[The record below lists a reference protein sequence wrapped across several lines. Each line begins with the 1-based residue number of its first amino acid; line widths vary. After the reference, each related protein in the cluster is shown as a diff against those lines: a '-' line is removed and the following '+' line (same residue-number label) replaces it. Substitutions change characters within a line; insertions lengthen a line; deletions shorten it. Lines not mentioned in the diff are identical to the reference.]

1 MKQALVELVET
12 LGARG
17 ALVVSPDGMPVATHA
32 QEGVDVER
40 LAALGAAILT
50 GIGARMEAAGLASFT
65 QVEVA
70 AEHGKLILVKAGP
83 LFLLVL
89 LGARLELGPS
99 SLEIRSAA
107 QRLEREARLTTG

>member
-1 MKQALVELVET
+1 VRQALHELVET

-17 ALVVSPDGMPVATHA
+17 ALVVSADGVPVAAHA
-32 QEGVDVER
+32 QQGVEVDR
-40 LAALGAAILT
+40 IAALGAAILT
-50 GIGARMEAAGLASFT
+50 GLGAHLQAAGLPRFT

-70 AEHGKLILVKAGP
+70 AEHGKLILVTAGS

-99 SLEIRSAA
+99 SIEIRSAA
-107 QRLEREARLTTG
+107 QRIDREARLTSS